1 MRRIW
6 QAYSTVRDWPLRMM
20 GVDPDRRIDKQR
32 GRKKQKLDAA
42 ARKAIAEWAD
52 NSPMVHE
59 FAAGTWQ
66 LDAISAILPRELN
79 VECKPRTLR
88 RVMKRTGRSYTKAR
102 PIPRKTAT
110 KEEREAFMSATP
122 TRRWRS

>member
-66 LDAISAILPRELN
+66 LDAISAILPRDLN

-110 KEEREAFMSATP
+110 KENIHNCSK
-122 TRRWRS
+122 